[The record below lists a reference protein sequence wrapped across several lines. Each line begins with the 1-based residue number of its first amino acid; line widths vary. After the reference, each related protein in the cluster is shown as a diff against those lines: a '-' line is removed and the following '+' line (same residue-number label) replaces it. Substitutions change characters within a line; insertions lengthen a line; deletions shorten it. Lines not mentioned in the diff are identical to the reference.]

1 MADILILSRADRD
14 RHKQHAVGSIKN
26 ILRRPSGFLIIKF
39 QFQSEPTLNVHS
51 QLPATNHRKMH
62 SQLPRFKCLSH
73 DAEVGI
79 TLKSIIL
86 SLEIE
91 GVAIFTSNDRI
102 QIVINKKLTST
113 EHLFTTFLK
122 GSRHLDS
129 TRYTQKLTSGIST
142 FGE

>member
-1 MADILILSRADRD
+1 
-14 RHKQHAVGSIKN
+14 
-26 ILRRPSGFLIIKF
+26 
-39 QFQSEPTLNVHS
+39 
-51 QLPATNHRKMH
+51 MH

-142 FGE
+142 FGK